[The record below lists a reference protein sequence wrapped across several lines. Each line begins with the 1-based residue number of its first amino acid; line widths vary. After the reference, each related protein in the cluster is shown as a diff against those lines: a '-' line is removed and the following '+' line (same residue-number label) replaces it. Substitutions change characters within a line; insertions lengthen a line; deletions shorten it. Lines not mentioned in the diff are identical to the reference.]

1 MRVAVTV
8 RDRDTIR
15 RMRPDALV
23 ARSIAENRT

>member
-1 MRVAVTV
+1 MRRVAVMV

-23 ARSIAENRT
+23 AAIPA